1 MLPKNLRPNFV
12 CGFVIKGQETF
23 TPIAVSSLKIN
34 QYLSFCHE
42 VSPQAALS
50 PSPGELEHVLKLN
63 RSLDFET
70 ANLETL
76 RSKKNSRSDRLST
89 VTAISNKIS
98 DLLSDD
104 CNLLGV
110 KDKLSDL
117 DYALERFRE
126 VITTIYVYAIEV
138 WDINVIA
145 EGQTSLS

>member
-1 MLPKNLRPNFV
+1 MLPKNLRSNFV
-12 CGFVIKGQETF
+12 CGFVIKGQDTF

-34 QYLSFCHE
+34 QDLSFCHE

-63 RSLDFET
+63 RSLDFE
-70 ANLETL
+70 AVNLETL

-110 KDKLSDL
+110 KDKPSDL
-117 DYALERFRE
+117 DYAFERFRE
-126 VITTIYVYAIEV
+126 VITTMSMSSKFGI
-138 WDINVIA
+138 
-145 EGQTSLS
+145 

>member
-1 MLPKNLRPNFV
+1 MLPKNLRSNFV

-34 QYLSFCHE
+34 QDLSFCHE

-63 RSLDFET
+63 RSLDFEA

-110 KDKLSDL
+110 KDKPSDL
-117 DYALERFRE
+117 DYAFERFRE
-126 VITTIYVYAIEV
+126 VITTMSMSSKFGI
-138 WDINVIA
+138 
-145 EGQTSLS
+145 